1 MAMGQNLVRPDAGA
15 QIEADCAGAKDT
27 PFTSGDFRGMRPKQ
41 DPLLFV
47 RRHRM
52 RVVRW
57 E

>member
-47 RRHRM
+47 RRHRT